1 MRNLFE
7 KKRSPEEKAVP
18 PSRYNLIDTIKEED
32 TIRTNEESSFVSY
45 NGQMNKTGRR
55 MLSQLQGQSI
65 EEEESFQS
73 KGSKQ
78 SRRKERFSSTPV
90 QFF

>member
-1 MRNLFE
+1 M
-7 KKRSPEEKAVP
+7 
-18 PSRYNLIDTIKEED
+18 IDTIKEED

-65 EEEESFQS
+65 EEESFQS